1 MKIQISR
8 DAHCGKLNI
17 PKGDYWVSML
27 SESGEISLVG
37 GGKDYKCPA
46 KKRRA
51 TVKSKT
57 TQIAFYSGGGRIW
70 SLVVSTPK
78 FGEWIALIEY
88 STDADEK

>member
-8 DAHCGKLNI
+8 DAHCGKLAI

-27 SESGEISLVG
+27 TDGGEISFVG
-37 GGKDYKCPA
+37 GGKDYKIPA

-57 TQIAFYSGGGRIW
+57 TQISFYSGGGRIW

-88 STDADEK
+88 DTDLK